1 MEQVIQA
8 TQGRNH
14 EEVSNMIV
22 GNYLTFLYGKGELI
36 TWLIEGETGIGK
48 TALTRLVA
56 KTINRKVRDSK
67 FLSKKY
73 KVLADKEM
81 PYRLIDGASSDVADF
96 SIPALD
102 SERKCVEFYGN
113 ASIGLDALEPQVF
126 NIDEMLKM
134 PPPVKAATHTALTPH
149 NRMLGNMPLHPLSLV
164 LLTGNLTAE
173 RLGDT
178 IQGHTANRIVRVRLR
193 KPTQDEYVHYAVSQD
208 YNPFVIGYCAKTPAL
223 FESFTDADYDPKE
236 NNKVWNP
243 KNGGA
248 QQCFTMRSG
257 ETLSHIVYSWL
268 GFDDDDGNHVAGM
281 LSDTEAMEA
290 MQGAVGNDVAQDFR
304 AFVKYNQHLPS
315 PDSIKSDWQ
324 TAKTTDDPI
333 AHCIIVTQAL
343 SWCKTTDDINAFMN
357 YCTRLTTKSGDV
369 NHEAVNMFVSR
380 GKDIFKNTIFDAEK
394 FRDWCLDKSYINSKH
409 TPSV

>member
-1 MEQVIQA
+1 MEKIVST
-8 TQGRNH
+8 TQGRSH
-14 EEVSNMIV
+14 EEVANMIV
-22 GNYLTFLYGKGELI
+22 GNYLTFLHGKGELV

-48 TALTRLVA
+48 TALTRLIA
-56 KTINRKVRDSK
+56 KNIHRKVRDSK
-67 FLSKKY
+67 ILSKKY
-73 KVLADKEM
+73 KILADKEM
-81 PYRLIDGASSDVADF
+81 PYRLIDGASADVADF
-96 SIPALD
+96 SIPVVNH
-102 SERKCVEFYGN
+102 EGGHVEFYGN
-113 ASIGLDALEPQVF
+113 KSLGLHECVPCMI

-149 NRMLGNMPLHPLSLV
+149 NRMLGNIPLHALTLV
-164 LLTGNLTAE
+164 ILTGNLTEE

-193 KPTQDEYVHYAVSQD
+193 KPTPDEYIHYAVSQD
-208 YNPFVIGYCAKTPAL
+208 YNPYVIGYCAKTPSL
-223 FESFTDADYDPKE
+223 FDSFTDPDYDAKE
-236 NNKVWNP
+236 NNKIWNP

-257 ETLSHIVYSWL
+257 ESLSHLVYAWL
-268 GFDDDDGNHVAGM
+268 GFTDDDGNHVAGM
-281 LSDTEAMEA
+281 LSDAEAMSA

-343 SWCKTTDDINAFMN
+343 GWCKTTDDINAFMN
-357 YCTRLTTKSGDV
+357 YCTRLTNKKGDV